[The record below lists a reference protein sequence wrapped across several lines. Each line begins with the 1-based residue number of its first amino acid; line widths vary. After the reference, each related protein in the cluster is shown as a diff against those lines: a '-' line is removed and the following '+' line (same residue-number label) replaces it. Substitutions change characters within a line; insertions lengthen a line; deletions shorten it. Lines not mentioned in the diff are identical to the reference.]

1 MIGRNVAAMALG
13 SGEKPGPGLT
23 ERVRREI
30 TELIHSRTL
39 SGGQAII
46 EQRLAEQLGVSRTP
60 LREALQR
67 LEGEGLVEKAA
78 SRSFLV
84 RKVDFQ
90 EYIQTFK
97 VRLLLEPE
105 AAALAAMRAPEDR
118 IGGVQAEIGTLRAM
132 PDKHTKA
139 HWVSDD
145 NLHRLVG
152 EYCGNTALYAT
163 IERLRITT
171 RLYEV
176 EDVRQ
181 RVENDLDQ
189 HAAIASALAS
199 KDADA
204 ARKAMQAHLQSL
216 ISHSL
221 SQVA

>member
-1 MIGRNVAAMALG
+1 MAGRNVAAVALG
-13 SGEKPGPGLT
+13 NGDKPGPGLT

-30 TELIHSRTL
+30 TELIRSRKL

-67 LEGEGLVEKAA
+67 LEGEGLVEKTA

-97 VRLLLEPE
+97 VRLLVEPE
-105 AAALAAMRAPEDR
+105 AAAVAALRAPQDR
-118 IGGVQAEIGTLRAM
+118 IGRVQTEIETLRAM
-132 PDKHTKA
+132 PDQHTKA

-152 EYCGNTALYAT
+152 KYCGNTVLYAT
-163 IERLRITT
+163 IEGLRITT

-181 RVENDLDQ
+181 RVEDDLDQ

-204 ARKAMQAHLQSL
+204 ARKAMQEHLHSL

>member
-1 MIGRNVAAMALG
+1 MALG
-13 SGEKPGPGLT
+13 NVEKPGPGLT

-78 SRSFLV
+78 GRSFLV
-84 RKVDFQ
+84 RKVDIQ

-105 AAALAAMRAPEDR
+105 AAALAALRAPEDR
-118 IGGVQAEIGTLRAM
+118 IGRVQAEIETLRAM
-132 PDKHTKA
+132 PNEHTKA

-152 EYCGNTALYAT
+152 EYCGNNVLFAT
-163 IERLRITT
+163 IEGLRITT

-189 HAAIASALAS
+189 HADIASALAS
-199 KDADA
+199 NDADA
-204 ARKAMQAHLQSL
+204 ARNAMQTHLQSL
-216 ISHSL
+216 VSHSL